1 MASPRPQSF
10 PQTPKIAGRYKGDP
24 RKAGDGVVEEG
35 CAEAIPEDFFLA
47 RDGVERSTSTGF
59 FHSKIY
65 RFMDILQ
72 VRFQPWK
79 YDNIWLLVMIALL
92 TL

>member
-1 MASPRPQSF
+1 
-10 PQTPKIAGRYKGDP
+10 
-24 RKAGDGVVEEG
+24 
-35 CAEAIPEDFFLA
+35 
-47 RDGVERSTSTGF
+47 
-59 FHSKIY
+59 
-65 RFMDILQ
+65 MDILQ